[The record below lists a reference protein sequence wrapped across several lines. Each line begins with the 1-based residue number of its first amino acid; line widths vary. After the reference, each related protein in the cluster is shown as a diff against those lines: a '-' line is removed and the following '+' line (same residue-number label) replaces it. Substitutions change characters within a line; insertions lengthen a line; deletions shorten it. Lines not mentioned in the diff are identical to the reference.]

1 MTIDRPRRHYPVV
14 TFFSA
19 IANLNAIADFRRA
32 LFGKSVLH
40 GFIGALLMAGAPWAA
55 AAQNAIQWELDVV
68 EQGQTVDQFKDV
80 TSLGQARTESASHT
94 VQHVLNCPPPAG
106 NPIAPDFKLTRTITL
121 SPIHLGADDI
131 TFAIDTREMIE
142 DSVANPSASSCT
154 LPPEARVVSASHPGL
169 TVRTDGSWTSWTV
182 IEHEPSL
189 VYRIKAMLA
198 APTSPTQ

>member
-14 TFFSA
+14 AFF
-19 IANLNAIADFRRA
+19 NAIADLNVIAECRPA
-32 LFGKSVLH
+32 VLGKTVLH

-131 TFAIDTREMIE
+131 TFAIDTREMVE
-142 DSVANPSASSCT
+142 DPVANPSTSGCS

-169 TVRTDGSWTSWTV
+169 AVRTDGGWTSWTV
-182 IEHEPSL
+182 IEHDPSL

-198 APTSPTQ
+198 VPTSPTQ

>member
-1 MTIDRPRRHYPVV
+1 MTIAPPRRHDPVV
-14 TFFSA
+14 TFFNS
-19 IANLNAIADFRRA
+19 IPDFPMLDFHKA
-32 LFGKSVLH
+32 PFGKTVLH
-40 GFIGALLMAGAPWAA
+40 GFIGALLMAGAPWAS

-121 SPIHLGADDI
+121 SPIHLAADDI

-142 DSVANPSASSCT
+142 DPVANPSESGCS

-182 IEHEPSL
+182 IEHDPSL

>member
-1 MTIDRPRRHYPVV
+1 MTIDRPRRHDPVV
-14 TFFSA
+14 TFF
-19 IANLNAIADFRRA
+19 NAIADLSAITECRRA
-32 LFGKSVLH
+32 VFGKTVLH

-106 NPIAPDFKLTRTITL
+106 NPIAPGFKLTRTITL

-142 DSVANPSASSCT
+142 DPVANPSASGCS

-182 IEHEPSL
+182 IEHDPSL